1 MISIIV
7 AVAENMGI
15 GKGNNLLWQLPS
27 DLKHFKAITMGKSVV
42 MGKNTW
48 FSLPKRPLPGRR
60 NIVLT
65 DLAGETFEGAES
77 VYSIAEAVSKCEG
90 DDEYIIMGGG
100 SVYRQFMPLADKLY
114 ITEVA
119 QTAEADVFFP
129 TIDPKEW
136 QEISRESHLDEE
148 IPYSYVEYERIRN

>member
-15 GKGNNLLWQLPS
+15 GKGNDLLWHLPS
-27 DLKHFKAITMGKSVV
+27 DLKHFKTVTMGKTVV

-48 FSLPKRPLPGRR
+48 LSLPKRPLPGRK

-65 DLAGETFEGAES
+65 DKAGETFDGAES
-77 VYSIAEAVSKCEG
+77 VYSIAEAASKCAG
-90 DDEYIIMGGG
+90 DEEYIIMGGG
-100 SVYRQFMPLADKLY
+100 SVYRQFMPLSDKLY

-119 QTAEADVFFP
+119 KTADADVFFP
-129 TIDPKEW
+129 TIDPNEW
-136 QEISRESHLDEE
+136 QEISREAHLDEE
-148 IPYSYVEYERIRN
+148 IPYSFVEYERKRD

>member
-1 MISIIV
+1 
-7 AVAENMGI
+7 
-15 GKGNNLLWQLPS
+15 
-27 DLKHFKAITMGKSVV
+27 
-42 MGKNTW
+42 
-48 FSLPKRPLPGRR
+48 
-60 NIVLT
+60 
-65 DLAGETFEGAES
+65 
-77 VYSIAEAVSKCEG
+77 
-90 DDEYIIMGGG
+90 MGGG